1 MSLFEETD
9 DGKSWLADLRAALVS
24 GDPIELAEL
33 MESEEVDGWL
43 ARAEKSPELA
53 PELRPEAFLRQVLSH
68 PLHRAAGMIECLEWV
83 IDKATWRRL
92 DPVTVQQG
100 CSDPNLFVWLVESAR
115 VQRPKVILPLAAAAP
130 EEEARQ
136 QASSALALW
145 LAKGWIE
152 LAEGADPD
160 AFGKVFDAM
169 LEAPKNLID
178 RLLDHPD
185 VEEVFATDDEVDQF
199 LEQW

>member
-1 MSLFEETD
+1 MMH
-9 DGKSWLADLRAALVS
+9 LV
-24 GDPIELAEL
+24 
-33 MESEEVDGWL
+33 
-43 ARAEKSPELA
+43 
-53 PELRPEAFLRQVLSH
+53 
-68 PLHRAAGMIECLEWV
+68 
-83 IDKATWRRL
+83 
-92 DPVTVQQG
+92 
-100 CSDPNLFVWLVESAR
+100 
-115 VQRPKVILPLAAAAP
+115 PLAAAAP